1 MFKLKEVQTSASS
14 GTAVSN
20 APHTRFCQLV
30 AENYRRQKKN
40 VHLTNKGKALAFV
53 DADVDDFVG
62 VFIEHFVGSKLN
74 KY

>member
-30 AENYRRQKKN
+30 AENYRRQKKT
-40 VHLTNKGKALAFV
+40 VIWQIKG
-53 DADVDDFVG
+53 
-62 VFIEHFVGSKLN
+62 
-74 KY
+74 